1 MESLTGYLTLCE
13 KATRIGG
20 NVIQQWAGKFDVR
33 KKGPYDLVTQADI
46 ESQRA
51 ISRAIWDVFPAHRI
65 MGEEDIGL
73 PAGEKVCDNAS
84 PQSEYRWIIDP
95 LDGTTNFVHGL
106 PHYAVSL
113 ALERNGRLL
122 VGAVF
127 DPALN
132 ECFTAAA
139 GQGAHLN
146 GRPIHTSNVSTLSE
160 ALAVVGFP
168 PGVKHDSPDLKVF
181 LQAILHCQAVRRSGS
196 TALNL
201 AYLAA
206 GRYDVFWNF
215 SSKIWDIA
223 AGILLLTEAGGAVCA
238 PDGQNFQ
245 LDKTLFLAAANP
257 ALLGQLR
264 TIATEALKIN

>member
-20 NVIQQWAGKFDVR
+20 DVIQHWADKFDVS

-46 ESQRA
+46 ESQRV
-51 ISRAIWDVFPAHRI
+51 ISRAIWEVFPDHRI
-65 MGEEDIGL
+65 MGEEDISF
-73 PAGEKVCDNAS
+73 PASENAAS

-95 LDGTTNFVHGL
+95 LDGTTNFVHGM

-127 DPALN
+127 DPVLN

-139 GQGAHLN
+139 GQGARLN
-146 GRPIHTSNVSTLSE
+146 GQPIHTSKVSALSE

-168 PGVKHDSPDLKVF
+168 PGVRHDSPDLKVF

-206 GRYDVFWNF
+206 SRYDVFWNF

-223 AGILLLTEAGGAVCA
+223 AGILLLTEAGGTVCA
-238 PDGQNFQ
+238 PDGQKFQ

-257 ALLGQLR
+257 PLLGQLQK
-264 TIATEALKIN
+264 IATEALQ